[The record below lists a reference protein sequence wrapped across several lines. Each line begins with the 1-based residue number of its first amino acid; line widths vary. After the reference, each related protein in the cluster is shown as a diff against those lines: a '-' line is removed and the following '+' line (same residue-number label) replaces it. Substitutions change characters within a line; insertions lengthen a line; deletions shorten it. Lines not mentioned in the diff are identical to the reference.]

1 MKTITNEYIFLLRE
15 YSARDLE
22 LLKYKSPND
31 EPTVEELKEIEQEQE
46 RQTLLNIRKQK
57 NKTKDL
63 FCLLINRQEEQEEK
77 SNIFFF
83 GETEERKIFFDN
95 KTKQFFEYP
104 KQTEPAPR
112 QSRDDLETET
122 ETQKQKDFLFFELQK
137 AKHKLS
143 KNRQYRKEFNSIKNE
158 YKKFIKSL
166 R

>member
-1 MKTITNEYIFLLRE
+1 MKTTFNEYLFVLRE
-15 YSARDLE
+15 YSARDFE
-22 LLKYKSPND
+22 LLLQYRSPNS
-31 EPTVEELKEIEQEQE
+31 EPTYQELKEIETEKE
-46 RQTLLNIRKQK
+46 RETIQNIRKQK

-63 FCLLINRQEEQEEK
+63 FCLLVNRQELEEK
-77 SNIFFF
+77 TIFFF

-112 QSRDDLETET
+112 QSRDDLTTKT

-137 AKHKLS
+137 AKYKLS
-143 KNRQYRKEFNSIKNE
+143 KNRQYRKEFNNIRNE
-158 YKKFIKSL
+158 YRKFIKSL

>member
-1 MKTITNEYIFLLRE
+1 MKTTTNEYLFVLWE
-15 YSARDLE
+15 YSARDFE

-31 EPTVEELKEIEQEQE
+31 EPTVEELKAIEKEQEKE
-46 RQTLLNIRKQK
+46 TLRNIRKQK
-57 NKTKDL
+57 NKKKDL
-63 FCLLINRQEEQEEK
+63 FCLLVNRQEQEEEK
-77 SNIFFF
+77 TVFFF

-122 ETQKQKDFLFFELQK
+122 ETQKQKDFLFFEMQK
-137 AKHKLS
+137 IKNKLS
-143 KNRQYRKEFNSIKNE
+143 KNRKYRKEYNEIKNE
-158 YKKFIKSL
+158 YREFIKSL